1 MGLKIAL
8 AAALATAAMVA
19 SAQADATT
27 INTLPIWDGSTF
39 ASPFGGSGSGV
50 GTGVYGETFVA
61 PSGAINSFTFEVN
74 DGGAALN
81 GVYAQVYAWNGSLIA
96 GNPSQGATG
105 PALFSSGP
113 FTISAASGFQAI
125 TINTGSTPLTAGD
138 NYIILLA
145 DTSGDSALADFGA
158 IIGGSGVSGD
168 GRIQLLQQ

>member
-1 MGLKIAL
+1 M
-8 AAALATAAMVA
+8 
-19 SAQADATT
+19 
-27 INTLPIWDGSTF
+27 
-39 ASPFGGSGSGV
+39 
-50 GTGVYGETFVA
+50 
-61 PSGAINSFTFEVN
+61 N

-96 GNPSQGATG
+96 GNPSPGATG

-145 DTSGDSALADFGA
+145 DTSGDSTLADFGA
-158 IIGGSGVSGD
+158 ILGGSGVTGD
-168 GRIQLLQQ
+168 GGFNFFNNDHTLASINAGPWDDFNPCCSLAFSATFGGTPEPATWAFMILGFGGIGLALRRSRKVATIAA